1 MNDAPNNRPES
12 QDEKPEIETDG
23 VEAPSV
29 ITPHL
34 IAQVVGAVGDGDVHS
49 VRRTIEDLHPA
60 DAADLLEQLPPDA
73 FKGAIELLDHYLPGE
88 TVTELADDVRADA
101 LEILSDSGIAAMT
114 EKLDS
119 DDASFI
125 LNDLDEDRRTDILA
139 KVSATDRAAI
149 ETSLSFDE
157 ESAGRLMQRDFVAAP
172 VFWTVGQTIDHLRS
186 VDEDDLPETFF
197 DIYAVDPGFR
207 LQGTVNLSTIL
218 RSSRETTLSELMK
231 EAVVSIRPEMD
242 QEEVAYVFQQYNL
255 ASAPVVD
262 EAGRLTGMI
271 TVDDMVDVIQEENRE
286 DLLALSGVSEAGVN
300 QSVLSAVRARLPWL
314 AATLIAAFLA
324 STVVALFEAT
334 IDEIVAL
341 AILMPVVVGLCGNA
355 GSQSLAV
362 AVRAI
367 AERDLEGPLAAR
379 AVRREILTALV
390 NGLIIA
396 LLSGVITWLWFSNPM
411 LGVVIGAALVFT
423 FLWAGLVGILAPLI
437 LKRMGVDPAVASGV
451 FVLTSI
457 DLMGFFVF
465 LGLATVI
472 LL

>member
-1 MNDAPNNRPES
+1 MTDAPDPS
-12 QDEKPEIETDG
+12 ADKPENEADNVETP
-23 VEAPSV
+23 AV
-29 ITPHL
+29 ITPAL
-34 IAQVVGAVGDGDVHS
+34 IAEIVGAVGDRDVHS

-60 DAADLLEQLPPDA
+60 DAADLLEQLPTDV
-73 FKGAIELLDHYLPGE
+73 FRGAIELLDHHLPGE
-88 TVTELADDVRADA
+88 TVTELADDVRAEA
-101 LEILSDSGIAAMT
+101 LDILSDSGIATIT

-125 LNDLDEDRRTDILA
+125 LNDLDEDRRADILA

-186 VDEDDLPETFF
+186 VDEDDLPDTFF

-207 LQGTVNLSTIL
+207 LQGSVSLSTIL
-218 RSSRETTLSELMK
+218 RSSRETTLQELMH
-231 EAVVSIRPEMD
+231 ETAVSIRPEMD
-242 QEEVAYVFQQYNL
+242 QEAVAYVFQQYNL

-300 QSVLSAVRARLPWL
+300 QSVYSAVKARLPWL
-314 AATLIAAFLA
+314 AATLVAAFLA

-334 IDEIVAL
+334 IDQVVAL
-341 AILMPVVVGLCGNA
+341 AILMPVIAGLCGNA

-367 AERDLEGPLAAR
+367 AERDLEGPLVAR
-379 AVRREILTALV
+379 AVRREIFTALA
-390 NGLIIA
+390 NGAIIA
-396 LLSGVITWLWFSNPM
+396 LLSGVVTWLWFGDAM
-411 LGVVIGAALVFT
+411 LGVVIAAALLFT
-423 FLWAGLVGILAPLI
+423 FIWAGFVGIMAPLM

-465 LGLATVI
+465 LGLATII

>member
-1 MNDAPNNRPES
+1 MNDAPDP
-12 QDEKPEIETDG
+12 QDEKPGIDTD
-23 VEAPSV
+23 AADSAQV
-29 ITPHL
+29 ITPAL
-34 IAQVVGAVGDGDVHS
+34 IAQIVGAVGDKDLHA
-49 VRRTIEDLHPA
+49 VRRTIEELHPA
-60 DAADLLEQLPPDA
+60 DAADLLEQLPSDA

-101 LEILSDSGIAAMT
+101 LDILSDSGIAAMT

-125 LNDLDEDRRTDILA
+125 LNDLDEDRRAEILA
-139 KVSATDRAAI
+139 KVSASDRAAI

-186 VDEDDLPETFF
+186 VDEDDLPDTFF

-207 LQGTVNLSTIL
+207 LQGTVSLSMIL
-218 RSSRETTLSELMK
+218 RSSRETTLKQIMK
-231 EAVVSIRPEMD
+231 EAAVSIRPEMD

-300 QSVLSAVRARLPWL
+300 QSVLSAVKARLPWL

-334 IDEIVAL
+334 IDQIVAL
-341 AILMPVVVGLCGNA
+341 AILMPVVAGLCGNA

-367 AERDLEGPLAAR
+367 AERDLEGPLVAR
-379 AVRREILTALV
+379 AVRREIFTALA
-390 NGLIIA
+390 NGVIIA
-396 LLSGVITWLWFSNPM
+396 VLSGIVTWLWFSDAW
-411 LGVVIGAALVFT
+411 LGVVIGGALVST
-423 FLWAGLVGILAPLI
+423 FVWAGLVGILAPLI

-465 LGLATVI
+465 LGLATVV

>member
-1 MNDAPNNRPES
+1 MTDAPDPTAEN
-12 QDEKPEIETDG
+12 QDHDNDTVET
-23 VEAPSV
+23 PPV
-29 ITPHL
+29 ITPQL
-34 IAQVVGAVGDGDVHS
+34 IAQVVGAVGDRDLHA
-49 VRRTIEDLHPA
+49 VRRTVEELHPA

-73 FKGAIELLDHYLPGE
+73 FRGAIELLDQHLPGE

-101 LEILSDSGIAAMT
+101 LDILSDSGIAAMT

-125 LNDLDEDRRTDILA
+125 LNDLDEDRRADILA

-186 VDEDDLPETFF
+186 VDEEDLPDTFF

-207 LQGTVNLSTIL
+207 LQGTVSLSTIL
-218 RSSRETTLSELMK
+218 RSSRETTLRELMK
-231 EAVVSIRPEMD
+231 DAAVSIRPEMD

-300 QSVLSAVRARLPWL
+300 QSVFSAVRARLPWL
-314 AATLIAAFLA
+314 AATLVAAFLA
-324 STVVALFEAT
+324 STVVAFFETT
-334 IDEIVAL
+334 IDRIVAL
-341 AILMPVVVGLCGNA
+341 AILMPVVAGLCGNA

-367 AERDLEGPLAAR
+367 AERDMEGPLVAR
-379 AVRREILTALV
+379 AIRREALTALA
-390 NGLIIA
+390 NGAIIA
-396 LLSGVITWLWFSNPM
+396 ILSALVTWVWFNDVM
-411 LGVVIGAALVFT
+411 LGVVIGAALLFT
-423 FLWAGLVGILAPLI
+423 FVWAGLVGIVAPLV

-465 LGLATVI
+465 LGLATII

>member
-1 MNDAPNNRPES
+1 MNDAPDPT
-12 QDEKPEIETDG
+12 DEKPEIETDG
-23 VEAPSV
+23 VEAPPV

-34 IAQVVGAVGDGDVHS
+34 IAQVVGAVGDGDLHS

-125 LNDLDEDRRTDILA
+125 LNDLDEDRRADILA

-207 LQGTVNLSTIL
+207 LQGTVSLSTIL
-218 RSSRETTLSELMK
+218 RSSRETTLSEIMK
-231 EAVVSIRPEMD
+231 EAAVSIRPEMD

-379 AVRREILTALV
+379 AVRREILTALA

-465 LGLATVI
+465 LGLATV
-472 LL
+472 LLL

>member
-1 MNDAPNNRPES
+1 MNDAPDPKA
-12 QDEKPEIETDG
+12 EKPNHEDNVET
-23 VEAPSV
+23 PPV
-29 ITPHL
+29 ITPSL
-34 IAQVVGAVGDGDVHS
+34 IAQVVDAVDDGDLNT
-49 VRRTIEDLHPA
+49 VRRAIEDLHPA

-73 FKGAIELLDHYLPGE
+73 FRGAIELLDHHLPGE

-125 LNDLDEDRRTDILA
+125 LNDLDEERRADILA
-139 KVSATDRAAI
+139 KVSASDRAAI

-186 VDEDDLPETFF
+186 VDEDDLPDTFF

-207 LQGTVNLSTIL
+207 LQGTVSLSTIL
-218 RSSRETTLSELMK
+218 RSSRETTLRELMK
-231 EAVVSIRPEMD
+231 DAAVAIRPEMD

-300 QSVLSAVRARLPWL
+300 QSVFSAVRARLPWL
-314 AATLIAAFLA
+314 AATLITAFLA
-324 STVVALFEAT
+324 SVVVALFERT
-334 IDEIVAL
+334 IESIVAL
-341 AILMPVVVGLCGNA
+341 AVLMPVVAGLCGNA

-367 AERDLEGPLAAR
+367 AERDLEGPLVAR
-379 AVRREILTALV
+379 AVRREALTALA
-390 NGLIIA
+390 NGAIIA
-396 LLSGVITWLWFSNPM
+396 LLSALITWIWFGDAM
-411 LGVVIGAALVFT
+411 LGAVIAVALLLT
-423 FLWAGLVGILAPLI
+423 FIWAGLVGVIAPLV